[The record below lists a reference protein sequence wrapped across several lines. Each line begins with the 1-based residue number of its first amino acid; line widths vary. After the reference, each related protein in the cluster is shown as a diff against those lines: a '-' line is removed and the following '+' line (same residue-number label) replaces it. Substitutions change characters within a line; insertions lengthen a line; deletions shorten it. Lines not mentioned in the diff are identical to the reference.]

1 MRAYNE
7 IFAQQMQ
14 KAFWKIFLLVGGFV
28 ITNSAASHGLLGM
41 ASAPLVS
48 VASVSN
54 PAGADP
60 VKYQY
65 HRDSNAHRI
74 LTYGADFGST
84 LSFSGSSPNWSSGGF
99 NNITANGFM
108 SAFAQVKRPNTSFDN
123 IFKVNIGMVSA
134 RQFDNYGLKYRVNKK
149 NIDNVFLDS
158 KLGHTVTAQ
167 PGMSIFGGLNFQ
179 TQVLPGYRY
188 SRNSL
193 GREVGTLN
201 SSFLSQG
208 QTQFALGMEYKPLP
222 TFFVRMGYVTLKQT
236 YVLNQLLYEIRN
248 EAIIAR
254 VPKGKYL
261 DNQMGV
267 QIQVGVQRELG
278 EKKKVTM
285 KFNYLGF
292 APYVAEDAS
301 LDSRID
307 FALVAKISKYVNVN
321 YTLISIYDKDLVK
334 PGANA
339 WQNSWIFGLGY
350 SFKL

>member
-1 MRAYNE
+1 M
-7 IFAQQMQ
+7 QQ
-14 KAFWKIFLLVGGFV
+14 AFWKIFLLVGSFV
-28 ITNSAASHGLLGM
+28 FAKSASAHWVLGL
-41 ASAPLVS
+41 ASAPAVAKIS
-48 VASVSN
+48 VLN
-54 PAGADP
+54 PAGAEP

-84 LSFSGSSPNWSSGGF
+84 ISFSGSSPNWSSGGF

-201 SSFLSQG
+201 SSF
-208 QTQFALGMEYKPLP
+208 
-222 TFFVRMGYVTLKQT
+222 
-236 YVLNQLLYEIRN
+236 
-248 EAIIAR
+248 
-254 VPKGKYL
+254 
-261 DNQMGV
+261 
-267 QIQVGVQRELG
+267 
-278 EKKKVTM
+278 
-285 KFNYLGF
+285 
-292 APYVAEDAS
+292 
-301 LDSRID
+301 
-307 FALVAKISKYVNVN
+307 
-321 YTLISIYDKDLVK
+321 
-334 PGANA
+334 
-339 WQNSWIFGLGY
+339 
-350 SFKL
+350 

>member
-1 MRAYNE
+1 MGELCCRKRIFVVEMR
-7 IFAQQMQ
+7 
-14 KAFWKIFLLVGGFV
+14 WLTLLVF
-28 ITNSAASHGLLGM
+28 GLGCSLRAEAFAIG
-41 ASAPLVS
+41 
-48 VASVSN
+48 N
-54 PAGADP
+54 DGQPA
-60 VKYQY
+60 KYQY
-65 HRDSNAHRI
+65 HRDSNSHRI

-84 LSFSGSSPNWSSGGF
+84 VSFSGSSPNWSSGGF

-108 SAFAQVKRPNTSFDN
+108 SAFAQVTRPNTSFDN

-158 KLGHTVTAQ
+158 KLGHTVSAQ

-188 SRNSL
+188 SQNSL

-254 VPKGKYL
+254 VPKGKFL

-267 QIQVGVQRELG
+267 QIQMGVQRELG
-278 EKKKVTM
+278 QKKKVTM

-292 APYVAEDAS
+292 APYVAEDAN

-307 FALVAKISKYVNVN
+307 FALVAKISKYLNVN

-334 PGANA
+334 PGASA

>member
-1 MRAYNE
+1 
-7 IFAQQMQ
+7 
-14 KAFWKIFLLVGGFV
+14 
-28 ITNSAASHGLLGM
+28 
-41 ASAPLVS
+41 
-48 VASVSN
+48 
-54 PAGADP
+54 
-60 VKYQY
+60 
-65 HRDSNAHRI
+65 
-74 LTYGADFGST
+74 
-84 LSFSGSSPNWSSGGF
+84 
-99 NNITANGFM
+99 M

-158 KLGHTVTAQ
+158 KLGHTVTTQ

-267 QIQVGVQRELG
+267 QIQMGVQRELG

>member
-1 MRAYNE
+1 MGELCCRKR
-7 IFAQQMQ
+7 IFAVEMR
-14 KAFWKIFLLVGGFV
+14 WLILLVF
-28 ITNSAASHGLLGM
+28 GLGCSLRAEAFAIG
-41 ASAPLVS
+41 
-48 VASVSN
+48 N
-54 PAGADP
+54 DGQPA
-60 VKYQY
+60 KYQY
-65 HRDSNAHRI
+65 HRDSNSHRI

-84 LSFSGSSPNWSSGGF
+84 VSFSGSSPNWSSGGF

-208 QTQFALGMEYKPLP
+208 QTQFALGMEYKPLHH
-222 TFFVRMGYVTLKQT
+222 
-236 YVLNQLLYEIRN
+236 
-248 EAIIAR
+248 
-254 VPKGKYL
+254 
-261 DNQMGV
+261 GV
-267 QIQVGVQRELG
+267 
-278 EKKKVTM
+278 
-285 KFNYLGF
+285 
-292 APYVAEDAS
+292 
-301 LDSRID
+301 
-307 FALVAKISKYVNVN
+307 
-321 YTLISIYDKDLVK
+321 
-334 PGANA
+334 
-339 WQNSWIFGLGY
+339 
-350 SFKL
+350 

>member
-1 MRAYNE
+1 MRLG
-7 IFAQQMQ
+7 I
-14 KAFWKIFLLVGGFV
+14 
-28 ITNSAASHGLLGM
+28 GLILIG
-41 ASAPLVS
+41 AVS
-48 VASVSN
+48 IGVAEAHSLSSNALTSIAVSG
-54 PAGADP
+54 GADP
-60 VKYQY
+60 IKYQY
-65 HRDSNAHRI
+65 HRDSNAHRT
-74 LTYGADFGST
+74 LFYGADFGST
-84 LSFSGSSPNWSSGGF
+84 VSFSGSSPNWSSGGF

-123 IFKVNIGMVSA
+123 VFKVNLGMVSA
-134 RQFDNYGLKYRVNKK
+134 RQFDNYGLKYRANRK

-158 KLGHTVTAQ
+158 KLGHTVSSQ

-179 TQVLPGYRY
+179 TQLLPGYKY
-188 SRNSL
+188 LRNVL
-193 GREVGTLN
+193 GREVSTLN

-267 QIQVGVQRELG
+267 QIQMGVQRELG
-278 EKKKVTM
+278 QKKKVTM

-307 FALVAKISKYVNVN
+307 FALVAKLSKYVNVN
-321 YTLISIYDKDLVK
+321 YTLISIYDKDLVR

>member
-1 MRAYNE
+1 M
-7 IFAQQMQ
+7 
-14 KAFWKIFLLVGGFV
+14 KWG
-28 ITNSAASHGLLGM
+28 
-41 ASAPLVS
+41 VS
-48 VASVSN
+48 VDGKTIFVPVMRWLFFWLLSLGLCQSAFALSVS
-54 PAGADP
+54 GDADP
-60 VKYQY
+60 VKFQY
-65 HRDSNAHRI
+65 HHDSNAHRI

-84 LSFSGSSPNWSSGGF
+84 VSFSGSSPNWSSGGF

-123 IFKVNIGMVSA
+123 IFKVNLGVVSA
-134 RQFDNYGLKYRVNKK
+134 RQYDNFGVKYRVNKK

-158 KLGHTVTAQ
+158 KLGHTVSAQ

-179 TQVLPGYRY
+179 TQMLPGYKY
-188 SRNSL
+188 SRNTI

-222 TFFVRMGYVTLKQT
+222 TFYVRMGYVTLKQT

-248 EAIIAR
+248 ESVIAR
-254 VPKGKYL
+254 VPKGKFL

-267 QIQVGVQRELG
+267 QIQMGVQRELG
-278 EKKKVTM
+278 TKKKVTM

-292 APYVAEDAS
+292 APYVAEEAS

-307 FALVAKISKYVNVN
+307 FALVAKISKYVNIN

-334 PGANA
+334 PGASA

>member
-1 MRAYNE
+1 MRLG
-7 IFAQQMQ
+7 I
-14 KAFWKIFLLVGGFV
+14 
-28 ITNSAASHGLLGM
+28 GLILMG
-41 ASAPLVS
+41 AVSIGVAEAHSPLSNAPTSIAVS
-48 VASVSN
+48 G
-54 PAGADP
+54 GADP
-60 VKYQY
+60 IKYQY

-74 LTYGADFGST
+74 LFYGADFGST
-84 LSFSGSSPNWSSGGF
+84 VSFSGSSPNWSSGGF

-123 IFKVNIGMVSA
+123 VIKVNLGMVSA
-134 RQFDNYGLKYRVNKK
+134 RQFDNYGLKYRANRK

-158 KLGHTVTAQ
+158 KLGHTVSSQ

-179 TQVLPGYRY
+179 TQLLPGYKY
-188 SRNSL
+188 LRNVL
-193 GREVGTLN
+193 GREVSTLN

-267 QIQVGVQRELG
+267 QIQMGVQRELG

-307 FALVAKISKYVNVN
+307 FALVAKLSKYVNVN
-321 YTLISIYDKDLVK
+321 YTLISIYDKDLVR

>member
-1 MRAYNE
+1 MGELCCRKR
-7 IFAQQMQ
+7 IFAVEMR
-14 KAFWKIFLLVGGFV
+14 WLILLVF
-28 ITNSAASHGLLGM
+28 GLGCSLRAEAFAIG
-41 ASAPLVS
+41 
-48 VASVSN
+48 N
-54 PAGADP
+54 DGQPA
-60 VKYQY
+60 KYQY
-65 HRDSNAHRI
+65 HRDSNSHRI

-84 LSFSGSSPNWSSGGF
+84 VSFSGSSPNWSSGGF

-193 GREVGTLN
+193 GRELGTLN

-222 TFFVRMGYVTLKQT
+222 TFFVCMGYVTLKQT

-267 QIQVGVQRELG
+267 QIQMGIQRELG
-278 EKKKVTM
+278 QKKKVTM

-307 FALVAKISKYVNVN
+307 FALVAKISKYLNVN

-334 PGANA
+334 PGASA

>member
-1 MRAYNE
+1 MRPWQNNSQFKQGDTVPQVA
-7 IFAQQMQ
+7 IFAVGMRLL
-14 KAFWKIFLLVGGFV
+14 FVLLVLAV
-28 ITNSAASHGLLGM
+28 SRPTLGR
-41 ASAPLVS
+41 SLV
-48 VASVSN
+48 
-54 PAGADP
+54 GDADP

-84 LSFSGSSPNWSSGGF
+84 VSFSGSSPNWSSGGF

-123 IFKVNIGMVSA
+123 IFKVNLGVVSA
-134 RQFDNYGLKYRVNKK
+134 RQYDNYGVKYRVNKK

-158 KLGHTVTAQ
+158 KLGHTVSAQ

-179 TQVLPGYRY
+179 TQMLPGYKY
-188 SRNSL
+188 SRNL
-193 GREVGTLN
+193 IGREVGTLN

-222 TFFVRMGYVTLKQT
+222 TFYVRMGYVTLKQT

-248 EAIIAR
+248 ESVIAR
-254 VPKGKYL
+254 VPKGKFL

-267 QIQVGVQRELG
+267 QIQMGVQRELG
-278 EKKKVTM
+278 TKKKVTM

-292 APYVAEDAS
+292 APYVAEEAS

-307 FALVAKISKYVNVN
+307 FALVAKISKYVNIN

-334 PGANA
+334 PGASA